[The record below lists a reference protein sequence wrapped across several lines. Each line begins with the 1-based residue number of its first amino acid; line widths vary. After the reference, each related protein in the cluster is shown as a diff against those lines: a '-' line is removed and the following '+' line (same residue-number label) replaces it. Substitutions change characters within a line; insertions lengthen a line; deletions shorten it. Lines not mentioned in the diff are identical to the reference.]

1 MPAKHPRLRERLQ
14 RRPLSAMMHV
24 FGSHFGVFRTGADEA
39 LNPIERSDIASTDL
53 TSTLDEVRR
62 AGCGLVLAL
71 VPPDRPDRFACLA
84 REHNLPY
91 LNVSLALARHL
102 LDVPI
107 ARRAFMA
114 AELLPSLVDSSV
126 SAIALG
132 RLGLLHAP
140 ELQLN
145 VPLALKQLARSAC
158 VLAEWRGAVEA
169 NRLTYARPGHAE
181 YGSWPLPAA
190 AIVAIT

>member
-1 MPAKHPRLRERLQ
+1 MIGLDDWRSLCHLSGIEAVSAQ
-14 RRPLSAMMHV
+14 RSGAVKSSQTNLAGTLDDFR
-24 FGSHFGVFRTGADEA
+24 RTG
-39 LNPIERSDIASTDL
+39 S
-53 TSTLDEVRR
+53 
-62 AGCGLVLAL
+62 GLVLAL
-71 VPPDRPDRFACLA
+71 VPPNRPDRFAALA

-91 LNVSLALARHL
+91 LNVSLALARRL

-158 VLAEWRGAVEA
+158 VLAEWRGTVEA